1 MIPQQLYKIMY
12 NSRMHKQA
20 KPVEFIG
27 SALSDLRDFPLAVR
41 REAGYQI
48 DKVQHGEEADDWKPI
63 KTIGAGVQEIRI
75 QDESGAFRVIYIAK
89 LKDAVYV
96 LHCFQ
101 KKTQRTSA
109 QDIALACKRYN
120 ELMRGTK

>member
-1 MIPQQLYKIMY
+1 M
-12 NSRMHKQA
+12 RKQP
-20 KPVEFIG
+20 KPVEFLG
-27 SALSDLRDFPLAVR
+27 SALDELRNFPLSAR

-48 DKVQHGEEADDWKPI
+48 DKVQFGDEPDDWKPM

-75 QDESGAFRVIYIAK
+75 QDEAGAFRVIYIAK
-89 LKDAVYV
+89 FKDAVYV

-109 QDIALACKRYN
+109 QDIALASKHYN
-120 ELMRGTK
+120 ELTRGVK

>member
-1 MIPQQLYKIMY
+1 MY
-12 NSRMHKQA
+12 NRRMHKQP
-20 KPVEFIG
+20 KPVEFLG
-27 SALSDLRDFPLAVR
+27 SALSDLRDFPLSAR

-48 DKVQHGEEADDWKPI
+48 DKAQFGDEPDDWKPM

-75 QDESGAFRVIYIAK
+75 QDETGAFRVIYIAK

-109 QDIALACKRYN
+109 QDIALASKRFN
-120 ELMRGTK
+120 ELMRGVK